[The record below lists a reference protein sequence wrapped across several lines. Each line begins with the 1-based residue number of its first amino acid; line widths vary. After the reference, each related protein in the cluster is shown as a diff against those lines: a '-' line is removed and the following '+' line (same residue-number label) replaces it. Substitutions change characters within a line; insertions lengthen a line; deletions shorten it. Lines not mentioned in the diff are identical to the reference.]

1 MVSCATFT
9 RQWLSSIVDCKVWWM
24 AACKSQR
31 LTFTRRHL
39 SLICQLPEKW
49 ISCKSSCIFGF
60 KLILLATKQ
69 QRLWQFDE
77 RSMSVNIDKV
87 TRRMQIT
94 CFPNSLSNY
103 DLDCVED
110 EVMVMHRIKIWIFH
124 KTVVLLLLWL
134 SVTEERCPS
143 KSLSASAVN
152 ANRWWNSWRL
162 FLIKN
167 YNISPRY
174 IMVTGKHRT
183 TFIRER
189 NVFPERRGQWCG
201 TANVRKLI

>member
-1 MVSCATFT
+1 MNLVQIFLYF
-9 RQWLSSIVDCKVWWM
+9 WLQIDLMGKKAAKTLAVWW
-24 AACKSQR
+24 
-31 LTFTRRHL
+31 
-39 SLICQLPEKW
+39 EKYE
-49 ISCKSSCIFGF
+49 CEY
-60 KLILLATKQ
+60 
-69 QRLWQFDE
+69 WQGEEEDA
-77 RSMSVNIDKV
+77 NNL
-87 TRRMQIT
+87 
-94 CFPNSLSNY
+94 FPNSLSNY

-110 EVMVMHRIKIWIFH
+110 EVMVMHRIWIFH
-124 KTVVLLLLWL
+124 KIVVLLVLWL